1 MRKKENK
8 MTDKILLT
16 GTCACPGEVEGK
28 LTRYNP
34 DRTYTKE
41 DIVIL
46 NEHMTQDVLK
56 LKNAGAILSRN
67 GGLTCHASILA
78 RELNVPC
85 LVGVVGMEEL
95 SEGTKVRLDAADEM
109 IVIDEN

>member
-1 MRKKENK
+1 
-8 MTDKILLT
+8 MTNITLT

-34 DRTYTKE
+34 EKTYTKE
-41 DIVIL
+41 DVIIL

-56 LKNAGAILSRN
+56 LKNAGAILSKN

-85 LVGVVGMEEL
+85 LVGVNGMEEL
-95 SEGTKVRLDAADEM
+95 KEGTRVEIDAADEK
-109 IVIDEN
+109 INIKD